1 MAGRN
6 VIVLVIAVGIIIL
19 SLSIPSKVSS
29 LSRAALMRA
38 FSPLIRSEH
47 YVIGSLRLLKVQWH
61 SRRRLTEEN
70 IALRWRVRELSR
82 EVAELQDTRNENQ
95 RLRRILNFKQSS
107 QYGLLPAQ
115 VIGRD
120 ARNWYSSVVI
130 DRGTRDGVRP
140 DMAVI
145 GDDGVVGKVVESAP
159 EVSTV
164 LLIVDKRS
172 RIGGIVERTRENGV
186 VEGTSFNT
194 CRLSY
199 LPRRAEA
206 RAGDRVLTS
215 GLGGVY
221 PKGLYVGECTGV
233 YEGEGGLYTCADVL
247 PGVNVAKIEE
257 VFVIVGKP

>member
-1 MAGRN
+1 MSGRKVIWVVVAGG
-6 VIVLVIAVGIIIL
+6 VIIL
-19 SLSIPSKVSS
+19 SLSLPSEVSS
-29 LSRAALMRA
+29 LARAALMRA
-38 FSPLIRSEH
+38 FSPLIKSEH
-47 YVIGSLRLLKVQWH
+47 YLIGGLRLLRVQWH
-61 SRRRLTEEN
+61 SRRSLTEEN

-82 EVAELQDTRNENQ
+82 EVAELRDTKNENQ
-95 RLRRILNFKQSS
+95 RLRHILNFKQSS
-107 QYGLLPAQ
+107 QYELLPAQ

-130 DRGTRDGVRP
+130 DRGTRDGVKP

-145 GDDGVVGKVVESAP
+145 GDDGVVGKVIESAP

-186 VEGTSFNT
+186 MEGTSFNT

-215 GLGGVY
+215 GLGGIY
-221 PKGLYVGECTGV
+221 PKGLYIGECAGV
-233 YEGEGGLYTCADVL
+233 
-247 PGVNVAKIEE
+247 
-257 VFVIVGKP
+257 

>member
-1 MAGRN
+1 MAGRK
-6 VIVLVIAVGIIIL
+6 VIVVVVAAGMIVL
-19 SLSIPSKVSS
+19 SLSLPLEVSS
-29 LSRAALMRA
+29 FARAALMRA
-38 FSPLIRSEH
+38 LSPLVKSEH
-47 YVIGSLRLLKVQWH
+47 YLIGGLRLLKVRWC
-61 SRRRLTEEN
+61 SRSSLKEEN

-82 EVAELQDTRNENQ
+82 EVAGLRDIKNENQ

-107 QYGLLPAQ
+107 QYALLPAQ

-120 ARNWYSSVVI
+120 ARHWYSSVVI

-159 EVSTV
+159 EASTV

-186 VEGTSFNT
+186 LEGTSFNT

-199 LPRRAEA
+199 LPRRAKA

-221 PKGLYVGECTGV
+221 PKGLYIGECTGV
-233 YEGEGGLYTCADVL
+233 YEGEGGLYTSADVS
-247 PGVNVAKIEE
+247 PGVNFSALEE
-257 VFVIVGKP
+257 VLVLVGQP